1 MIVLHQITDGKHSC
15 YTNSR
20 KPCHVYLMCI
30 AQVVTDTEEKN
41 GLFDLIYFDQAFYKD
56 K

>member
-1 MIVLHQITDGKHSC
+1 MASTLVTLILGNLVMHIF
-15 YTNSR
+15 
-20 KPCHVYLMCI
+20 MCI
-30 AQVVTDTEEKN
+30 AHVVTNTEEKN